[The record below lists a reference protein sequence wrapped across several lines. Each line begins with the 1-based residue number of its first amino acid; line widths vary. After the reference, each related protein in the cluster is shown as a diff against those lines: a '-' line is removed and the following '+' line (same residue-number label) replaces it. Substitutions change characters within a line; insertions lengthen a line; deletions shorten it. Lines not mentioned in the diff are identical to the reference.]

1 MRKFLALVLVIVFLL
16 TFFSAV
22 TVSHVVNSVSEP
34 EVVMGMLNDAEV
46 FDYVY
51 ENVLPNLVHD
61 LISKGVKVNSGL
73 GDSPDPTTL
82 NFDDPD
88 TAAAAI
94 TSSFETLIPREY
106 LRQKTLEGLAVWFP
120 YLAGKTDEFTVDLQV
135 QERVRAVPDSVR
147 VLVLELDL
155 IKQVT
160 DDLLI
165 PQVSE
170 LTSNISDNALGIR
183 FTEEENENNTREIFA
198 SDWVE
203 QQLFDAV
210 DEITPYF
217 AGDADSFE
225 IKIEFDD
232 RVVIVG
238 EIFKDKIEAED
249 TLYQL
254 VFAKVIDPAIQKT
267 VDQSTS
273 VGFGVSLSEQEVT
286 DAVEVI
292 APREW
297 VRGHGDAVIDVLVA
311 YLLGYSDVLS
321 YSIDMSERK
330 TAAVVELQALARTKL
345 VRTLEVLPTC
355 GSSAERL
362 SATMAVASGQVPPCL
377 SGGPM
382 INMALNA
389 FVPKMDHQVEAFVV
403 EQIPGEISYSLAEFA
418 SQTGGTENPFEDAR
432 KRVVEGVSFT
442 EQDLIDIMSDENNP
456 ESRVDAED
464 KLKIL
469 AAGVVITEK
478 NIIETLGSD
487 ALQQLDD
494 IRGFVKLGLLLKWL
508 LWVGVL
514 VLLVVIAFVGG
525 GAWLGRLKWA
535 GSVAAICS
543 IAVFG
548 MITLGWSVV
557 TSQLPDDVPVSQEM
571 KIDYPQLS
579 AELESGTPIGRIE
592 LALGSW
598 RNGWRNQTVPW
609 AVAGLAA
616 LAIGIV
622 WPQINAKRGLS
633 NEGESVPGSNPDA
646 KNEADTESSLA
657 AE

>member
-1 MRKFLALVLVIVFLL
+1 MRKFLALVLAVVFLL
-16 TFFSAV
+16 TFFAAV
-22 TVSHVVNSVSEP
+22 TVGHVVNSVSEP

-82 NFDDPD
+82 DFDDPD

-94 TSSFETLIPREY
+94 TSSFETLVPRGY
-106 LRQKTLEGLAVWFP
+106 LRQKTLEGLAAWFP
-120 YLAGKTDEFTVDLQV
+120 YLAGETDEFTVDLQV
-135 QERVRAVPDSVR
+135 QERVRAVPESVR
-147 VLVLELDL
+147 VLVLELNL

-183 FTEEENENNTREIFA
+183 FTEQENENNTREIFA
-198 SDWVE
+198 PDWVE

-225 IKIEFDD
+225 IRIEFDD

-238 EIFKDKIEAED
+238 EIFKEKIEAED
-249 TLYQL
+249 ILYQL
-254 VFAKVIDPAIQKT
+254 VFAKVIEPAIQNT

-273 VGFGVSLSEQEVT
+273 VGFGVSLSEQEVM
-286 DAVEVI
+286 DAVEVV

-297 VRGHGDAVIDVLVA
+297 VRGHGDAVIEVLVE
-311 YLLGYSDVLS
+311 YLLGNSDVLS

-330 TAAVVELQALARTKL
+330 TAAVMELQALARTKL

-362 SATMAVASGQVPPCL
+362 SATQAVASGQVPPCL

-382 INMALNA
+382 ITVALNA

-418 SQTGGTENPFEDAR
+418 SQSGGEENPFEEAR

-442 EQDLIDIMSDENNP
+442 EQDLLDIMSDENNP

-478 NIIETLGSD
+478 NIIETLGPEVSR
-487 ALQQLDD
+487 QLDVV
-494 IRGFVKLGLLLKWL
+494 RGYVKLGLFLKYL
-508 LWVGVL
+508 LWVAVL
-514 VLLVVIAFVGG
+514 ALLLVIAFVGG
-525 GAWLGRLKWA
+525 GGWLGRLKWA
-535 GSVAAICS
+535 GGVAAICS
-543 IAVFG
+543 LAIFG
-548 MITLGWSVV
+548 VITLGWSAV
-557 TSQLPDDVPVSQEM
+557 TSQLPDDVPVISYSSS
-571 KIDYPQLS
+571 K
-579 AELESGTPIGRIE
+579 TP
-592 LALGSW
+592 SK
-598 RNGWRNQTVPW
+598 P
-609 AVAGLAA
+609 
-616 LAIGIV
+616 
-622 WPQINAKRGLS
+622 S
-633 NEGESVPGSNPDA
+633 
-646 KNEADTESSLA
+646 ESSPITHSLILLLLNSA
-657 AE
+657 TSPFG